1 MKTRNLKR
9 HLNAM
14 VILSIFTSCGSVT
27 TGTSPKTGEIQSI
40 TILHTNDIH
49 GNYMP
54 FHTTLGSATSQT
66 GDPGRDTFITF
77 KKEAEIGG
85 FAVLATAVKE
95 LRNTRGDGNVLL
107 LDSGDAFSDDLLGNL
122 TQGEAVITMMKELGY
137 DYLSLG
143 NHDFDYGR
151 ERTEELMKIAGFP
164 FGAANITDSRT
175 GKSIF
180 NNPYLIKKIGGTRI
194 GILSLG
200 YHNTNLTGNSDN
212 MGDLQFRRG
221 NEVIRL
227 ILPELKEKADIIV
240 LLSHQGTAIDRLTAE
255 EFSDIDLIIGG
266 HSHDLISKPEKI
278 NNTYIVHIVQALAD
292 AAVLGEVELRISNN
306 QLAGIKAQHH
316 LLWVSNYQK
325 DADME
330 LLIEN
335 LRAPHRDYLKE
346 KIATATEVID
356 RQYKSESPFEKLVGN
371 LLRQEYDADIS
382 FLPGVGYGVSLLGEI
397 TRENLYRL
405 FPHPPKVATLN
416 LTGEQVKAT
425 LEQTATNQKPSDKY
439 DVVGGLLQS
448 SGVSYTLDYTKPI
461 GRRISNVKVN
471 TEDLEMQADYK
482 IVTHTGMLKGL
493 HRYVE
498 LGNGKNTEKKEIQ
511 LNEFT
516 LEKFRALGR
525 IVPPENMGEV
535 KIIKD

>member
-1 MKTRNLKR
+1 MKTSRIKRNLN
-9 HLNAM
+9 LM
-14 VILSIFTSCGSVT
+14 MILSVITSCGSGT
-27 TGTSPKTGEIQSI
+27 TITSPKTGETQSI

-54 FHTTLGSATSQT
+54 FKTTLGSATSQT
-66 GDPGRDTFITF
+66 GDPERDTLITF
-77 KKEAEIGG
+77 EREAEIGG

-95 LRNTRGDGNVLL
+95 LRNARGDGNVLL
-107 LDSGDAFSDDLLGNL
+107 LDSGDTFSDDLLGNL
-122 TQGEAVITMMKELGY
+122 TEGEAIITMMKELKY

-164 FGAANITDSRT
+164 FGAANITDTRT

-194 GILSLG
+194 GILSLA
-200 YHNTNLTGNSDN
+200 YHNTNLTGNSEN
-212 MGDLQFRRG
+212 MGDLHFRRG
-221 NEVIRL
+221 DEVIREY
-227 ILPELKEKADIIV
+227 LPELREKADIIV
-240 LLSHQGTAIDRLTAE
+240 LLSHQGTAIDRLTAQ

-266 HSHDLISKPEKI
+266 HSHDLISNPEKI
-278 NNTYIVHIVQALAD
+278 NNTYIVQALAD
-292 AAVLGEVELRISNN
+292 AAAVGEVELQISNS
-306 QLAGIKAQHH
+306 QLVGVKAQHH
-316 LLWVSNYQK
+316 LLWVSNYKK
-325 DADME
+325 DPE
-330 LLIEN
+330 VESLILE
-335 LRAPHRDYLKE
+335 LRAPHKDYLEE

-371 LLRQEYDADIS
+371 LLREEYDADIS
-382 FLPGVGYGVSLLGEI
+382 FLPGVGYGVSLLGEF

-405 FPHPPKVATLN
+405 FPHPPKVATLI
-416 LTGEQVKAT
+416 LKGEQVKAT
-425 LEQTATNQKPSDKY
+425 LEQTATNLRPGDKY
-439 DVVGGLLQS
+439 EVVGGLLQS
-448 SGVSYTLDYTKPI
+448 SGVSYTLDYTKPA
-461 GRRISNVKVN
+461 GSRISNVKVN
-471 TEDLEMQADYK
+471 KEDLELQKDYK

-493 HRYVE
+493 HRYNE
-498 LGNGKNTEKKEIQ
+498 LGNGKNTAKKEIQ

-525 IVPPENMGEV
+525 ISSPENMEEV